1 MARPGMCN
9 GDGCASPFSTGPHG
23 LAREML
29 YACLGTQTSV
39 SSRHMNPDSFE
50 RHIKSGQVKPEMNFN
65 QKVWALCARI
75 PAGRVSTYGQIA
87 KALGSPGAAR
97 AVGNAL
103 NKNPYAPAV
112 PCHRVV
118 GSNGSLTGFA
128 GGLGMKERLLVGEG
142 VALRNGR
149 ADVKSPYAF

>member
-1 MARPGMCN
+1 MPKTT
-9 GDGCASPFSTGPHG
+9 DPFEAS
-23 LAREML
+23 
-29 YACLGTQTSV
+29 
-39 SSRHMNPDSFE
+39 
-50 RHIKSGQVKPEMNFN
+50 IKSGKVVPGMNFN
-65 QKVWALCARI
+65 QKVWALCAQI
-75 PAGRVSTYGQIA
+75 PAGRVATYGQIA

-128 GGLGMKERLLVGEG
+128 GGLAKKEQLLQGEG
-142 VALRNGR
+142 VAMRNGR
-149 ADVKSPYAF
+149 ADVKVPFGF